1 MANLLVVDADDG
13 TLHATFAALVR
24 AGHDVERVRDGRS
37 ALLKLRELRPAIVI
51 ASVEIPDLDG
61 ITLARR
67 VRDGGDWTPIV
78 LLSSSGSPQEL
89 VTGLAAGADACLAHP
104 LDTGLLLAHVDALL
118 RRAAFTSRLG
128 GDPGDAVLRR
138 DGLLL
143 DPARMEASYL
153 GCPLDLTVTELRLLE
168 LLARNPGT
176 VYSRARVLRE
186 LRGETTVV
194 AQRLVDTYV
203 RRLRRAL
210 EAVEPGFGWIE
221 TIIGA
226 GYRWRSE
233 DHFLSVATP
242 PSCGSTG
249 GL

>member
-1 MANLLVVDADDG
+1 MANLLVVDADEGSLD
-13 TLHATFAALVR
+13 ATFAALER
-24 AGHDVERVRDGRS
+24 GGHDVERARDGRS
-37 ALLKLRELRPAIVI
+37 ALLKLRELRPALVV
-51 ASVEIPDLDG
+51 ASVEVPDLDG
-61 ITLARR
+61 FTFARR
-67 VRDGGDWTPIV
+67 VRNGGDWTPIV
-78 LLSSSGSPQEL
+78 LLSASGSLQEL
-89 VTGLAAGADACLAHP
+89 VTGLGAGADACIARP
-104 LDTGLLLAHVDALL
+104 LEPGVLLAHVEALL
-118 RRAAFTSRLG
+118 RRAMFASGPGLM
-128 GDPGDAVLRR
+128 GDVLRR
-138 DGLLL
+138 GGLLL

-186 LRGETTVV
+186 LRGEATVV

-210 EAVEPGFGWIE
+210 EAVEPGFRWIE

-226 GYRWRSE
+226 GYRWRE
-233 DHFLSVATP
+233 ADHFLSVATP